1 MEDQLIDEFLETVWL
16 LKEENNNSFDAL
28 LKSQQK
34 ETLVLKA
41 LDEAMAQKLVEKDGN
56 KIEFTPEGENQAKE
70 IIRRHRLAE
79 RLFSEVFGL
88 KEDDYEST
96 ACSFEHILEP
106 GVTESICT
114 FLGHPPTC
122 PHGKP
127 IPKGHCCLKNHKEMK
142 PLVVPLT
149 ELGLGEKGGIVF
161 ITPKYHS
168 RLDRLNVLGVC
179 PGQVLRLHQKSPSFV
194 IQVDETEIA
203 IDKEIARE
211 IYVKKV

>member
-1 MEDQLIDEFLETVWL
+1 MEDQLMDEFLETVWL
-16 LKEENNNSFDAL
+16 LKEENNNSYDAL
-28 LKSQQK
+28 LKSQPKKTQ
-34 ETLVLKA
+34 VVKA
-41 LDEAMAQKLVEKDGN
+41 LDEAIAQKLVEKDGN
-56 KIEFTPEGENQAKE
+56 KIEFTPNGENQAKE

-106 GVTESICT
+106 EVTESICT

-127 IPKGHCCLKNHKEMK
+127 IPKGPCCLKNHKEMK

-194 IQVDETEIA
+194 IKVDETEIA
-203 IDKEIARE
+203 IDKEIAKE
-211 IYVKKV
+211 IYVKRL

>member
-1 MEDQLIDEFLETVWL
+1 MEDQLIDELLEIVWL
-16 LKEENNNSFDAL
+16 LKEEENNTYDSL
-28 LKSQQK
+28 LKSQHK
-34 ETLVLKA
+34 KGLVIKA
-41 LDEAMAQKLVEKDGN
+41 LEEAVKRELVKKEGN
-56 KIEFTPEGENQAKE
+56 KIDFTPEGESQAKE

-88 KEDDYEST
+88 KESDYEST

-106 GVTESICT
+106 EVTESICT

-127 IPKGHCCLKNHKEMK
+127 IPKGQCCLRNHKEMK

-168 RLDRLNVLGVC
+168 RLDRLNILGVC
-179 PGQVLRLHQKSPSFV
+179 PGQVIHLHQKSPSFV
-194 IQVDETEIA
+194 IKVDETEIA
-203 IDKEIARE
+203 LDKEIAKE

>member
-1 MEDQLIDEFLETVWL
+1 MEDQLIDEFLEIIWL
-16 LKEENNNSFDAL
+16 LKEQGNNSYQAL
-28 LKSQQK
+28 LKSQHEK
-34 ETLVLKA
+34 DLILKA
-41 LDEAMAQKLVEKDGN
+41 LEEIVSRELVKKEGD
-56 KIEFTPEGENQAKE
+56 KIEFTLRGEEQAKE

-127 IPKGHCCLKNHKEMK
+127 IPKGPCCLKNHKDMK

-179 PGQVLRLHQKSPSFV
+179 PGQVLHLHQKSPSFV
-194 IQVDETEIA
+194 IKVDETEIA
-203 IDKEIARE
+203 LDKEIAKE
-211 IYVKKV
+211 IYVKRV